1 MYNVKQGGTI
11 QRGDLIAIA
20 NNNELDVA
28 IYFGQG
34 RGGTVQYY
42 SPNSVAN
49 SKKWWE
55 EAQKDAR
62 YGMNGKSWGL
72 TRVVKHYLQN
82 PRSTRIMK
90 LNRDNITDQKTI
102 EDIQKAKEILQEF
115 NITVNY

>member
-20 NNNELDVA
+20 TGNDLDVA

-34 RGGTVQYY
+34 RGGTVQFF
-42 SPNSVAN
+42 SPDGVAN

-62 YGMNGKSWGL
+62 YGMNGKPWGL

-82 PRSTRIMK
+82 PRETRIMK
-90 LNRDNITDQKTI
+90 LNRDNITNQETI
-102 EDIQKAKEILQEF
+102 DNIQKAKEILQEF